1 MDNLRWQLAEILNG
15 TLDSGGGLLS
25 VSASSENTEG
35 QLPPKL
41 AEGFLRPIEKIRRL
55 EACLIRVAGINPER
69 IEPQLVDGQLRQI
82 ELADILQRAAGD
94 LPIES
99 LATLR
104 ATVIVDRYPIIR
116 RYLEVVCSRPAITR
130 AETPVLYLALIT
142 LPKGK
147 SLIRENHGWGYHFH
161 YSDDGKRRADILLTF
176 SRDPIAV
183 KKPVTWEP
191 HAINKADFEARVP
204 AWGSGKRNSVQS
216 ACVRDLKKRRLTDYV
231 LPGKDATLLL

>member
-130 AETPVLYLALIT
+130 AENSCPISRLNNS
-142 LPKGK
+142 PKGRIADTGE
-147 SLIRENHGWGYHFH
+147 SRVGIPFPLFRRRQASRRHPAHFLAG
-161 YSDDGKRRADILLTF
+161 SDSSEKACYVGTARYQQGRLRSARAGLGF
-176 SRDPIAV
+176 R
-183 KKPVTWEP
+183 
-191 HAINKADFEARVP
+191 KA
-204 AWGSGKRNSVQS
+204 
-216 ACVRDLKKRRLTDYV
+216 
-231 LPGKDATLLL
+231 